1 MPTKG
6 IRYPFNLF
14 GGSPDEASDDTLVAS
29 ALTQLFSQEKRE
41 RVYNDLNGVNL
52 VAYVFDSLNDV
63 LRANIRREI
72 ILAVSRYEGRVKI
85 EKVLVRFVRVG
96 GQPVVDLVLLWRY
109 QGRVYSAARALPL
122 DELTGSG

>member
-14 GGSPDEASDDTLVAS
+14 GGAPSDAADDTLVAS

-41 RVYNDLNGVNL
+41 RVYADLNGVNL
-52 VAYVFDSLNDV
+52 ISYIFDNLDDV

-72 ILAVSRYEGRVKI
+72 ILAVSRFEGRVKI
-85 EKVLVRFVRVG
+85 EKVIVRFVRAG
-96 GQPVVDLVLLWRY
+96 GHQVVDLVLLWRY
-109 QGRVYSAARALPL
+109 QGRVYSAARAIPL
-122 DELTGSG
+122 SELTGTG